1 MAKRRRSFAG
11 YTAGEAR
18 AAASNWLRNFKEHG
32 PLEIKSIK
40 VTEDRTY
47 FIATVTY
54 AEMPAE
60 PRPPQHFADYEPVLL
75 KSA

>member
-18 AAASNWLRNFKEHG
+18 AAACDWLRNFNEHG

-40 VTEDRTY
+40 VSEDRDY

-54 AEMPAE
+54 GEMAAE
-60 PRPPQHFADYEPVLL
+60 PPPPRYFADYEPALL